1 MRKTKLINKQ
11 SIFICLLFFMSIS
24 VYSQNTITG
33 IVSSADDDQP
43 IPGANIIVKG
53 TSIGAS
59 TDFDGLFK
67 LENVSPKDV
76 LLISFMGYKPIEVT
90 VGSQTQINIKLE
102 TDSQALDEIVVIG
115 YGTIKRKDVTGAIG
129 SIKSENFID
138 GLPMAPEQILQGKV
152 AGVSIVQASGAPG
165 AASTVRIRG
174 NSSISAG
181 NNPLYVVDGVPL
193 QFGSANSFVQVGS
206 GAGSTPLTTD
216 VSNPLNIINP
226 ADIESIDVLKD
237 ASATAIYGSRGAN
250 GVIIITTK
258 NKGSSGD
265 FVTYDS
271 YVGISY
277 VPENLPFLDATEYRK
292 YANDNNL
299 PFSDEGADTYWQDE
313 IFRTAITQ
321 NHNISFAGGSATSNF
336 RASFGYSD
344 EEGVIISSGLKKY
357 TSRLNGNHKALD
369 GKLNISMN
377 MSYTQIDDDKTP
389 ISSNIGNEGGNIM
402 KDGLRWA
409 PTLPVR
415 NPDGSYY
422 QIGELR
428 VNPVSW
434 GDVIDETQSNVF
446 LGNMSSSYKILESL
460 KFNFDVGMSNEHTN
474 RYTSVPDSHPAG
486 ENVGGLASISKFQ
499 NGTVMTE
506 SYFTFDK
513 QITANSR
520 LTALLGYSYQRFE
533 KENTFTQANQFVST
547 ATEWNLMQSGTILSN
562 TSFKESNILS
572 SYYARVNYKLMN
584 RYLFTATVRRDGSS
598 RFGGNNKWG
607 TFPSGAIAWNIADES
622 FMTDTKV
629 SNLKLRIGFGITGN
643 QALPNYLYLEQLG
656 ISGSSIYYLNG
667 QAVPA
672 VLPTNFANPDLQW
685 EETAQSNIGVD
696 FGFFDDRF
704 SGSIDL
710 YNKTTDNLLLSF
722 STAAPSVVSSQWAN
736 VGGVTNKGVEVNL
749 NAGVVDG
756 TDFTWDTNIN
766 FATNKNEVVSLSN
779 DTFSREEIRSATGSG
794 VVANQNRG
802 RIIKPGLPLGTF
814 YGKQFT
820 GFDADGLETYLDV
833 DGVDGADELVI
844 GQIDPDFTFG
854 FNNNFSYKKFDATIN
869 FRGSVG
875 NDVYNNTAAEFSY
888 PSSAPGV
895 NVLRSVLTTEASREQ
910 NAEFSSRWIQ
920 DASYLRL
927 DNLSIGYS
935 FDVSKVGFIKK
946 ARLYLSG
953 KNLFVI
959 TNYTGYDPEVSTR
972 GGGIDYMSY
981 PRPRTF
987 ITGVSISF

>member
-11 SIFICLLFFMSIS
+11 SIFICLLFFISIS

-102 TDSQALDEIVVIG
+102 TDSQALDEVVVVG

-129 SIKSENFID
+129 SVKSENFID

-193 QFGSANSFVQVGS
+193 QFGSANNSINL
-206 GAGSTPLTTD
+206 GADGATSPLTSD

-226 ADIESIDVLKD
+226 SDILSIDVLKD

-265 FVTYDS
+265 FVTYDG

-357 TSRLNGNHKALD
+357 TSRLNGSHKALD

-415 NPDGSYY
+415 NADGSYY

-434 GDVIDETQSNVF
+434 GDVIDETNTNVF
-446 LGNMSSSYKILESL
+446 LGNVSTSYKILESL

-513 QITANSR
+513 KITDNSH

-533 KENTFTQANQFVST
+533 NENTFTQANQFVST
-547 ATEWNLMQSGTILSN
+547 ATKWNLMQSGNILSN
-562 TSFKESNILS
+562 TSFKQSNILS
-572 SYYARVNYKLMN
+572 SYYARVNYKLMD

-656 ISGSSIYYLNG
+656 INGTSTYYLNG

-722 STAAPSVVSSQWAN
+722 STAAPSVVGSQWAN
-736 VGGVTNKGVEVNL
+736 VGEVTNKGVEVNL
-749 NAGVVDG
+749 NAGVIDG
-756 TDFTWDTNIN
+756 SDFTWDTNFN
-766 FATNKNEVVSLSN
+766 FSINKNEVVSLSN
-779 DTFSREEIRSATGSG
+779 DTFSRDEIRSGNGSG
-794 VVANQNRG
+794 VVANQNRI

-833 DGVDGADELVI
+833 DGVDGADEVVI

-875 NDVYNNTAAEFSY
+875 NDVYNNTEAEFSY

-927 DNLSIGYS
+927 DNLSIGYK
-935 FDVSKVGFIKK
+935 FDVSKVDFIKN
-946 ARLYLSG
+946 ARLYVSG

-959 TNYTGYDPEVSTR
+959 TNYSGYDPEVSTR
-972 GGGIDYMSY
+972 GGGIDYLSY